1 MGCFAEKNAALEAAK
16 NAMDRMVEGV
26 EGVEGVARTEE
37 LSSFCHAP
45 PQFTIFIE
53 PTLSNHVTW
62 CGTKSCDCGLDRQN
76 KLCRCNGSAATGPAQ
91 QNTSHN
97 NQPDHQPTAVA
108 CPIPWA
114 LALRQLRPEREWS
127 TFLLRGFALDAAA

>member
-76 KLCRCNGSAATGPAQ
+76 KLCRCNGSAALSTLRPHSPRRYA
-91 QNTSHN
+91 TAF
-97 NQPDHQPTAVA
+97 PTAEQKGKLHSA
-108 CPIPWA
+108 SFMA
-114 LALRQLRPEREWS
+114 EQ
-127 TFLLRGFALDAAA
+127 